1 MKAVD
6 NFMWVVVIIIMFFV
20 TIAFCVNVVAPDVI
34 EERMIELNHMKFEDG
49 KYILKDS
56 INFTQSDL
64 DWIMYHRT
72 SK

>member
-1 MKAVD
+1 MRHEM
-6 NFMWVVVIIIMFFV
+6 NQ
-20 TIAFCVNVVAPDVI
+20 VI

-56 INFTQSDL
+56 IHFTQSDL